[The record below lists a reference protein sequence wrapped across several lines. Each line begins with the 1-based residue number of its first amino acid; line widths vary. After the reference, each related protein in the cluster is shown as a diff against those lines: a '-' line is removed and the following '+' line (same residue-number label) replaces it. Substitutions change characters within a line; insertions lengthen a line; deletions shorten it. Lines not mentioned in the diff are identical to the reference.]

1 MVRWEESGLNS
12 RSAEISDLQS
22 DEPPFQRGV
31 PLDAPEGEETQNV
44 EDLCPEVLMV
54 RISEFHESDD
64 DSMEWLNLDNYNF
77 DDYDEY
83 LSENMET
90 SPMVIMKI
98 KISIKLDPPLAPPTV
113 MVTVQLE
120 DEPVVEDFYERRRI
134 HNKK

>member
-31 PLDAPEGEETQNV
+31 PLDASEGEETQNV

-64 DSMEWLNLDNYNF
+64 DSMERLNLDNYNF

-113 MVTVQLE
+113 MVTIQL
-120 DEPVVEDFYERRRI
+120 
-134 HNKK
+134 